1 MESNIILY
9 TSNNGDVS
17 IQVQYEDGTFWLT
30 QKRMAELFGVNVNTI
45 NYHLKELY
53 NSAEIQED
61 RTIRKIR
68 IVQKE
73 GKREVEREV
82 TFYHLDAIIAVGYKV
97 NSVEAVQFRQWATKT
112 LNEFITKGYVLDKDR
127 LKQGAQFGHD
137 YFKELLE
144 DIREIRASERR
155 FYQKITDIYAL
166 SIDYDKDAPETKQFF
181 ATVQNKLHWAISG
194 KTAAEII
201 YHTADAEKP
210 HMGLTTWRHAPDG
223 KIMKSDVSIA
233 KNYLDEKELKVLNN
247 LVSGYFD
254 IAEINALEH
263 RPMYMNDYIA
273 QLDRV
278 LSSSGRQLL
287 TNAGK
292 VSHKQAIDKASKE
305 YRKYQVKTLSPVE
318 EEYLKVVQDLNKTA
332 KKKSRDRK

>member
-53 NSAEIQED
+53 NSAEIQEE

-210 HMGLTTWRHAPDG
+210 HMGLTTWRHAPEG

-233 KNYLDEKELKVLNN
+233 KNYLDEKHLKAINR
-247 LVSGYFD
+247 LVSAYLD
-254 IAEINALEH
+254 LAEDRAEQEIPTTMKEWSKILDGFLTVAGRPLLEGPGSISALEAKLKAE
-263 RPMYMNDYIA
+263 REYEIFRKRQDIEYVSDF
-273 QLDRV
+273 DREIK
-278 LSSSGRQLL
+278 R
-287 TNAGK
+287 
-292 VSHKQAIDKASKE
+292 
-305 YRKYQVKTLSPVE
+305 
-318 EEYLKVVQDLNKTA
+318 LKGE
-332 KKKSRDRK
+332 

>member
-1 MESNIILY
+1 MESKIILY
-9 TSNNGDVS
+9 TSNNGEVS

-30 QKRMAELFGVNVNTI
+30 QKRMADLFGVNVKTI
-45 NYHLKELY
+45 NEHLKNLYQTSEL
-53 NSAEIQED
+53 QED

-73 GKREVEREV
+73 GKRNVEREL

-97 NSVEAVQFRQWATKT
+97 NSVQAVQFRQWATKT
-112 LNEFITKGYVLDKDR
+112 LNEFITKGYVLDKER
-127 LKQGAQFGHD
+127 LKKGPQFGHD

-166 SIDYDKDAPETKQFF
+166 AIDYDRDAPETKQFF

-201 YHTADAEKP
+201 YDTADADKP

-223 KIMKSDVSIA
+223 KILKSDVSIA
-233 KNYLDEKELKVLNN
+233 KNYLDEKHLKAINR
-247 LVSGYFD
+247 LVSAYLD
-254 IAEINALEH
+254 LAEDRAEQEIPTTMQEWSKILDGFLTVAGRPLLDGPGSISALEAKLKAE
-263 RPMYMNDYIA
+263 REYEVFRKRQDVEYVSDF
-273 QLDRV
+273 DREIK
-278 LSSSGRQLL
+278 R
-287 TNAGK
+287 
-292 VSHKQAIDKASKE
+292 
-305 YRKYQVKTLSPVE
+305 
-318 EEYLKVVQDLNKTA
+318 LKGE
-332 KKKSRDRK
+332 

>member
-30 QKRMAELFGVNVNTI
+30 QKRMSELFGVNVNTV

-53 NSAEIQED
+53 NSSEIQED

-127 LKQGAQFGHD
+127 LKQGTQFGHD

-233 KNYLDEKELKVLNN
+233 KNYLDEKHLNAIN
-247 LVSGYFD
+247 RLVSAYLD
-254 IAEINALEH
+254 LAEDRAEQEIPTTMKEWSKILDRFLTVAGRPLLEGPGSVSALEAKLKAE
-263 RPMYMNDYIA
+263 REYEIFRKRQDIEYVSDF
-273 QLDRV
+273 DREIK
-278 LSSSGRQLL
+278 R
-287 TNAGK
+287 
-292 VSHKQAIDKASKE
+292 
-305 YRKYQVKTLSPVE
+305 
-318 EEYLKVVQDLNKTA
+318 LKGE
-332 KKKSRDRK
+332 

>member
-210 HMGLTTWRHAPDG
+210 HMGLTTWRHAPEG

-233 KNYLDEKELKVLNN
+233 KNYLDEKHLKAINR
-247 LVSGYFD
+247 LVSAYLD
-254 IAEINALEH
+254 LAEDRAEQEIPTTMKEWSKILDGFLTVAGRPLLEGPGSISALEAKLKAE
-263 RPMYMNDYIA
+263 REYEIFRKRQDIEYVSDF
-273 QLDRV
+273 DREIK
-278 LSSSGRQLL
+278 R
-287 TNAGK
+287 
-292 VSHKQAIDKASKE
+292 
-305 YRKYQVKTLSPVE
+305 
-318 EEYLKVVQDLNKTA
+318 LKGE
-332 KKKSRDRK
+332 

>member
-9 TSNNGDVS
+9 TSDNGEVS

-30 QKRMAELFGVNVNTI
+30 QKRMAELFGVNARTI
-45 NYHLKELY
+45 NEHLKHLYQTYEL
-53 NSAEIQED
+53 QEE

-68 IVQKE
+68 IVQRE
-73 GKREVEREV
+73 GKRKVEREV

-97 NSVEAVQFRQWATKT
+97 NSDQAVQFRKWATKT

-127 LKQGAQFGHD
+127 LKKGPQFGHD
-137 YFKELLE
+137 YFKDLLE

-166 SIDYDKDAPETKQFF
+166 AIDYDKDAQETKLFF
-181 ATVQNKLHWAISG
+181 ASVQNKLHWAISG

-201 YHTADAEKP
+201 YDTADAEKP

-233 KNYLDEKELKVLNN
+233 KNYLDEKHLKAINR
-247 LVSGYFD
+247 LVSAYLD
-254 IAEINALEH
+254 LAEDRAEQEIPTTMQEWSKILDGFLTVTGRPVLEGPSSISALEAKLKAE
-263 RPMYMNDYIA
+263 REYEVFRLKQDADYIS
-273 QLDRV
+273 DF
-278 LSSSGRQLL
+278 
-287 TNAGK
+287 
-292 VSHKQAIDKASKE
+292 DKE
-305 YRKYQVKTLSPVE
+305 VKR
-318 EEYLKVVQDLNKTA
+318 LKGE
-332 KKKSRDRK
+332 

>member
-1 MESNIILY
+1 MESNLILY

-17 IQVQYEDGTFWLT
+17 IQVRYEDGTFWLS
-30 QKRMAELFGVNVNTI
+30 QKRMAELFGVNVRTI
-45 NYHLKELY
+45 NEHLKNLYETSEL
-53 NSAEIQED
+53 QED

-73 GKREVEREV
+73 GKRDVEREV

-97 NSVEAVQFRQWATKT
+97 NSVEAVQFRKWATKT

-127 LKQGAQFGHD
+127 LKQGTQFGHD

-194 KTAAEII
+194 KTVAEII

-233 KNYLDEKELKVLNN
+233 KNYLDEKHLKAINR
-247 LVSGYFD
+247 LVSAYLD
-254 IAEINALEH
+254 LAEDRAEQEIPTTMKEWSKILDGFLTVAGRLLLEGPGSISALEAKLKAE
-263 RPMYMNDYIA
+263 REYEIFRKRQDIEYVSDF
-273 QLDRV
+273 DREIK
-278 LSSSGRQLL
+278 R
-287 TNAGK
+287 
-292 VSHKQAIDKASKE
+292 
-305 YRKYQVKTLSPVE
+305 
-318 EEYLKVVQDLNKTA
+318 LKGE
-332 KKKSRDRK
+332 